1 VNDLSKQKDRKQPP
15 TADGPNDA
23 GRRNFLTASAAGLA
37 AASALAATG
46 CANPAEE
53 NNGNKA
59 AAKTAASPKNTSY
72 KNAPFDSLRDYME
85 ALKEAGLVF
94 HIKRIDQDNYELAAL
109 TYRLID
115 EYGWYDA
122 PAIMVDEIKID
133 GEWIKGPVIVNHHG
147 HLETEAIIF
156 GLENVPGDS
165 RGTYRKV
172 IDHLQN
178 KLEKGNYPRIAPVEV
193 PAESAPCKEVINT
206 GDDIDLTQYAFIKSN
221 PGDSRRYVNTGSVYT
236 TDPEMG
242 MNFGTYRCELRGPK
256 LLGVN
261 PEPNQTGWKM
271 LMAAKERGEKTA
283 KIAIAVG
290 QDPTTW
296 IVSGS
301 RVVNRITE
309 RGPIDEHA
317 VSGGLRGKAIDLVK
331 CETCDIMVP
340 ANSEMII
347 EGEVPL
353 NETLPEGPFGEM
365 YGYLGEPKDENFFM
379 NITCITH
386 RKNPWIVN
394 QFTGATRGYAT
405 APTAALYNTTLK
417 SLVPGLVEIHSPV
430 ESTGLSFVRIKKTKP
445 GEGLKAGQRLAKI
458 IPIFKIV
465 VVVDDDVDVMD
476 TAAVGLAIGAR
487 TMPGHAVDIFKA
499 RGMPLDP
506 SLDDHNDAG
515 KLIIDATRQ
524 WPEEGGR
531 ETFPEF
537 NRDLLDELAPQSFEL
552 VDERLGE
559 YIEQGR
565 TWQGPIDPV

>member
-1 VNDLSKQKDRKQPP
+1 VNDQTDNKTPADTP
-15 TADGPNDA
+15 TNNGSPRDT

-37 AASALAATG
+37 AASAFAATG
-46 CANPAEE
+46 CANPNE
-53 NNGNKA
+53 GDA
-59 AAKTAASPKNTSY
+59 AATNKTAPAAKSTSY

-85 ALKEAGLVF
+85 ALIEAGLVF
-94 HIKRIDQDNYELAAL
+94 RVARIDQDNYELSAL

-133 GEWIKGPVIVNHHG
+133 GKWVKGPLIVNHHG

-156 GLENVPGDS
+156 GIENVPGDS
-165 RGTYRKV
+165 RGTYRRV
-172 IDHLQN
+172 IEHLQN
-178 KLEKGNYPRIAPVEV
+178 KLVKGNYPRIAPVEV
-193 PAESAPCKEVINT
+193 PTESAPCKQVINK
-206 GDDIDLTQYAFIKSN
+206 GDDIDLTQYAFIQSN

-317 VSGGLRGKAIDLVK
+317 VSGGIRGKAIDLVK
-331 CETCDIMVP
+331 CEMSDIMVP

-353 NETLPEGPFGEM
+353 NESLPEGPFGEM

-386 RKNPWIVN
+386 RTDPWLVN

-417 SLVPGLVEIHSPV
+417 GLVPGLIEIHSPV
-430 ESTGLSFVRIKKTKP
+430 ESTGLSFVRIKKTKA

-458 IPIFKIV
+458 IPIFKVV
-465 VVVDDDVDVMD
+465 VVVDEDVDVMD

-487 TMPGHAVDIFKA
+487 IMPGHAVDVFSA

-524 WPEEGGR
+524 FPEEGGR
-531 ETFPEF
+531 ETFPKF
-537 NRDLLDELAPQSFEL
+537 NRDLLEELAPQSFDL
-552 VDERLGE
+552 VDERLGQ

-565 TWQGPIDPV
+565 TWQGPVKPV

>member
-1 VNDLSKQKDRKQPP
+1 MNDQTDNKTPADTP
-15 TADGPNDA
+15 TNNGSPRDT

-37 AASALAATG
+37 AASAFAATG
-46 CANPAEE
+46 CANPNE
-53 NNGNKA
+53 GDA
-59 AAKTAASPKNTSY
+59 AATNKTAPAAKSTSY

-85 ALKEAGLVF
+85 ALIEAGLVF
-94 HIKRIDQDNYELAAL
+94 RVARIDQDNYELSAL

-133 GEWIKGPVIVNHHG
+133 GKWVKGPLIVNHHG

-156 GLENVPGDS
+156 GIENVPGDS
-165 RGTYRKV
+165 RGTYRRV
-172 IDHLQN
+172 IEHLQN
-178 KLEKGNYPRIAPVEV
+178 KLVKGNYPRIAPVEV
-193 PAESAPCKEVINT
+193 PTESAPCKQVINK
-206 GDDIDLTQYAFIKSN
+206 GDDIDLTQYAFIQSN

-317 VSGGLRGKAIDLVK
+317 VSGGIRGKAIDLVK
-331 CETCDIMVP
+331 CEMSDIMVP

-353 NETLPEGPFGEM
+353 NESLPEGPFGEM

-386 RKNPWIVN
+386 RTDPWLVN

-417 SLVPGLVEIHSPV
+417 GLVPGLIEIHSPV
-430 ESTGLSFVRIKKTKP
+430 ESTGLSFVRIKKTKA

-458 IPIFKIV
+458 IPIFKVV
-465 VVVDDDVDVMD
+465 VVVDEDVDVMD

-487 TMPGHAVDIFKA
+487 IMPGHAVDVFSA

-524 WPEEGGR
+524 FPEEGGR
-531 ETFPEF
+531 ETFPKF
-537 NRDLLDELAPQSFEL
+537 NRDLLEELAPQSFDL
-552 VDERLGE
+552 VDERLGQ

-565 TWQGPIDPV
+565 TWQGPVKPV

>member
-1 VNDLSKQKDRKQPP
+1 MNDQTDNKTPADTP
-15 TADGPNDA
+15 TNNGSPRDT

-37 AASALAATG
+37 AASAFAATG
-46 CANPAEE
+46 CANPNE
-53 NNGNKA
+53 GDA
-59 AAKTAASPKNTSY
+59 AATNKTAPAAKSTSY

-85 ALKEAGLVF
+85 ALIEAGLVF
-94 HIKRIDQDNYELAAL
+94 RVARIDQDNYELSAL

-133 GEWIKGPVIVNHHG
+133 GKWVKGPLIVNHHG

-156 GLENVPGDS
+156 GIENVPGDS
-165 RGTYRKV
+165 RGTYRRV
-172 IDHLQN
+172 IEHLQN
-178 KLEKGNYPRIAPVEV
+178 KLVKGNYPRIAPVEV
-193 PAESAPCKEVINT
+193 PTESAPCKQVINK
-206 GDDIDLTQYAFIKSN
+206 GDDIDLTQYAFIQSN

-317 VSGGLRGKAIDLVK
+317 VSGGIRGKAIDLVK
-331 CETCDIMVP
+331 CEMSDIMVP

-353 NETLPEGPFGEM
+353 NESLPEGPFGEM

-386 RKNPWIVN
+386 RTDPWLVN

-417 SLVPGLVEIHSPV
+417 GLVPGLIEIHSPV
-430 ESTGLSFVRIKKTKP
+430 ESTGLSFVRIKKTKA

-458 IPIFKIV
+458 IPIFKVV
-465 VVVDDDVDVMD
+465 VVVDEDVDVMD

-487 TMPGHAVDIFKA
+487 IMPGHAVDVFSA

-506 SLDDHNDAG
+506 SLDDHSDAG

-524 WPEEGGR
+524 FPEEGGR
-531 ETFPEF
+531 ETFPKF
-537 NRDLLDELAPQSFEL
+537 NRDLLEELAPQSFDL
-552 VDERLGE
+552 VDERLGQ

-565 TWQGPIDPV
+565 TWQGPVKPV

>member
-1 VNDLSKQKDRKQPP
+1 MNDKTDQKESFLDESNII
-15 TADGPNDA
+15 DN
-23 GRRNFLTASAAGLA
+23 GRRKFLTRSAAGIA
-37 AASALAATG
+37 AATAITATG
-46 CANPAEE
+46 CAPTGDSDNSAATGGEMK
-53 NNGNKA
+53 KA
-59 AAKTAASPKNTSY
+59 DKMAAVWKR
-72 KNAPFDSLRDYME
+72 APFDSLRDYMQ
-85 ALKEAGLVF
+85 AIQDAGLVF
-94 HIKRIDQDNYELAAL
+94 HVKRLDQDNYEMTAL

-115 EYGWYDA
+115 EYGWYEA
-122 PAIMVDEIKID
+122 PAIMADEVKID
-133 GEWIKGPVIVNHHG
+133 GKWVKGPLITNHHG
-147 HLETEAIIF
+147 PLETEAIIF
-156 GLENVPGDS
+156 GLENTPGDS
-165 RGTYRKV
+165 RGTYRRVLDKLSGM
-172 IDHLQN
+172 ID
-178 KLEKGNYPRIAPVEV
+178 KGNYPRIDPVEV
-193 PAESAPCKEVINT
+193 PAETAPCKEVINT
-206 GDDIDLTQYAFIKSN
+206 GDDIDLTRYAYIQSN
-221 PGDSRRYVNTGSVYT
+221 PADSRRYVNTGSIYT

-271 LMAAKERGEKTA
+271 LMAAKERGEKVA
-283 KIAIAVG
+283 KISIAVG

-317 VSGGLRGKAIDLVK
+317 VSGGLRGKAIELVK
-331 CETCDIMVP
+331 CETNDIMVP

-353 NETLPEGPFGEM
+353 DETLPEGPFGEM

-379 NITCITH
+379 NITAITH
-386 RKNPWIVN
+386 RKDPWVVN

-405 APTAALYNTTLK
+405 APTAALYNTLLK
-417 SLVPGLVEIHSPV
+417 RLVPGLVELHSPV
-430 ESTGLSFVRIKKTKP
+430 ESTGLTFLSIKKTKP

-458 IPIFKIV
+458 IPIFKV
-465 VVVDDDVDVMD
+465 VVIVDHDVDVMD
-476 TAAVGLAIGAR
+476 TAAVGLAIGANV
-487 TMPGHAVDIFKA
+487 MPGHAVDIFNA

-506 SLDDHNDAG
+506 SLRDHNEAG

-531 ETFPEF
+531 DVYPSF
-537 NRDLLDELAPQSFEL
+537 NRTLLEDLAPQSFDL
-552 VDERLGE
+552 VDERLGQ

-565 TWQGPIDPV
+565 PWQGPKKPV